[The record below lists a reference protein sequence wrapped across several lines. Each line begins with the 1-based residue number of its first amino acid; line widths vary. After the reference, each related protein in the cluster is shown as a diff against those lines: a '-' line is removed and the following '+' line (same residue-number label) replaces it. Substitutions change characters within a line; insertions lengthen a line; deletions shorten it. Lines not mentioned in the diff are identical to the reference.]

1 MAPQS
6 FGMVAAK
13 KDKNAMVAV
22 KDFTAVISPA

>member
-6 FGMVAAK
+6 LGMVAAK

-22 KDFTAVISPA
+22 KNFTAVTSRA